1 MDFGSLPPEINS
13 GRIYSGPGSA
23 PLLAAAAAW
32 HGLAAEMHSAAASY
46 GSAIAELRT
55 LWHGPSSTAMA
66 AAAAPFIAWLG
77 GTAAAAYDSV
87 FAATVP
93 PPVIAANRALLAS
106 LIATNVLGQNTP
118 AIAATEAHYAEM
130 WAQDAA
136 AMYAYAGASA
146 VATRLTPFGAPPQSA
161 DANAAADQSA
171 AAASALQSSTA
182 SSVESA
188 LSQGVSQVP
197 VAAQVNATAV
207 TAAAQLPLSLTDI
220 TGILKTFNSVMGT
233 ISGPYTPLGVANLA
247 KNWYQIALSI
257 PSVGTGIQGI
267 GPLLHPKALTGVLAP
282 LLRSDLLTGSTALSS
297 AGTVSASAGRA
308 GLVGSLSVP
317 ANWASAVPAVRTVA
331 AELPETMLDAAP
343 AMAVNGQ
350 QGMFGPTALRRRV
363 DRACARCRGRR
374 RPRDHVHRHRHS
386 AEREIGDT
394 AMVFSD
400 FATLPPE
407 VISTQI
413 HVGPGAV
420 PLLAAAAAW
429 DGLAAEL
436 HGTTA
441 SYASVISELVVESWQ
456 GSSSE
461 SMAAAAAPYVAWL
474 SATAGLAEQTAAPA
488 AAAAYEAAVA
498 ATVPPAVV
506 AANRSLLATLLQTNI
521 LGQNDAAIAATEDE
535 YGQMWA
541 QDVAAMF
548 SYAAASESA
557 GELTPFEQA
566 PATTN
571 DAGPAT
577 QAAAAAAAE
586 STSLSSW
593 LKQLEAYITSLTGQ
607 YTQFWQNLIGGATG
621 STEIAPFWETL
632 YSSISQV
639 GTQATWTN
647 VVNATIGLGVSQW
660 KNFFIYAPWS
670 AAMAKSSLG
679 AGLASPGHI
688 ASGIA
693 AKPVSAVLGNAP
705 TVGKLSVPAG
715 WATAAPA
722 IRLASTALPATSLAA
737 AAATDF
743 SGLVNEATLGR
754 ARVVSTTGIPTRAI
768 TGERRQGPVKLDRII
783 AQLQEMPEQVQ
794 HWNVDEAGLDDL
806 VARLRT
812 TPGVH
817 AVHVTD
823 GEQVAVGSPASKL
836 G

>member
-1 MDFGSLPPEINS
+1 
-13 GRIYSGPGSA
+13 
-23 PLLAAAAAW
+23 
-32 HGLAAEMHSAAASY
+32 
-46 GSAIAELRT
+46 
-55 LWHGPSSTAMA
+55 
-66 AAAAPFIAWLG
+66 
-77 GTAAAAYDSV
+77 
-87 FAATVP
+87 
-93 PPVIAANRALLAS
+93 
-106 LIATNVLGQNTP
+106 
-118 AIAATEAHYAEM
+118 
-130 WAQDAA
+130 
-136 AMYAYAGASA
+136 
-146 VATRLTPFGAPPQSA
+146 
-161 DANAAADQSA
+161 
-171 AAASALQSSTA
+171 
-182 SSVESA
+182 
-188 LSQGVSQVP
+188 
-197 VAAQVNATAV
+197 
-207 TAAAQLPLSLTDI
+207 
-220 TGILKTFNSVMGT
+220 
-233 ISGPYTPLGVANLA
+233 
-247 KNWYQIALSI
+247 
-257 PSVGTGIQGI
+257 
-267 GPLLHPKALTGVLAP
+267 
-282 LLRSDLLTGSTALSS
+282 
-297 AGTVSASAGRA
+297 
-308 GLVGSLSVP
+308 
-317 ANWASAVPAVRTVA
+317 
-331 AELPETMLDAAP
+331 
-343 AMAVNGQ
+343 
-350 QGMFGPTALRRRV
+350 
-363 DRACARCRGRR
+363 
-374 RPRDHVHRHRHS
+374 
-386 AEREIGDT
+386 
-394 AMVFSD
+394 MVFSD

-436 HGTTA
+436 HGTAA

-474 SATAGLAEQTAAPA
+474 SATAGLAEQTAAQARA

-743 SGLVNEATLGR
+743 SGLVNEATLGSLAGGALGSPA